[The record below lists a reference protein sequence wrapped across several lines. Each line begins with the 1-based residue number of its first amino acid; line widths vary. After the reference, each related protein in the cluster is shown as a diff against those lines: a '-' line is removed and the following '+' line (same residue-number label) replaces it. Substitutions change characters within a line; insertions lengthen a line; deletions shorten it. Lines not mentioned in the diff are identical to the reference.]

1 MAIDVYGLSP
11 DDIDSHNA
19 FAEKHD
25 LNFPLIADPEHQ
37 LLEAL
42 GIWGEK
48 EWEGKKFMGATR
60 STFLVGEDG
69 KIEHVWEN
77 AGFEG
82 HAAEVLAHCQSML
95 F

>member
-19 FAEKHD
+19 FAEKHQ
-25 LNFPLIADPEHQ
+25 LNFPLIADPDHV

-48 EWEGKKFMGATR
+48 EWDGKKFMGATR
-60 STFLVGEDG
+60 TTLLVGKDG
-69 KIEHVWEN
+69 KIEQIWED
-77 AGFEG
+77 AAFEG
-82 HAAEVLAHCQSML
+82 HAAEVQAHCESL
-95 F
+95 IF